1 MLSGNK
7 KILNIEVK
15 KRRYKYNH
23 TAGFQKIKLKSSLKK

>member
-15 KRRYKYNH
+15 KKRRYKYNH
-23 TAGFQKIKLKSSLKK
+23 TAGFQKKENNK